1 LAKVALNDIDDI
13 VRIQTDGITYN
24 KPKTFDYPNFLP
36 DDKKNG
42 CIEWLN
48 VNKWVHR
55 VA

>member
-36 DDKKNG
+36 DDKKMG
-42 CIEWLN
+42 
-48 VNKWVHR
+48 V
-55 VA
+55 